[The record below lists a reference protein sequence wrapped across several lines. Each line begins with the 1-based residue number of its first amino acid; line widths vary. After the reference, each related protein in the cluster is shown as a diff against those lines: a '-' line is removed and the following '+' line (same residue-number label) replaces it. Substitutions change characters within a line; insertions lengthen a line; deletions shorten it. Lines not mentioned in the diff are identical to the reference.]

1 MGIRIYLLLPN
12 LIYPSKNIIME
23 RDDLIVN
30 DSYALNAHHSE
41 EEGVKI
47 RKKIVFV
54 TVLLTLITAIEVAMG
69 IIFKRAETFTWETIK
84 WSFIVLTLVKA
95 GYIVMIFMHLGDEK
109 KNLRNTILIPYLVF
123 IIYLIFIALTEA
135 LGHLDNFTVL
145 H

>member
-1 MGIRIYLLLPN
+1 
-12 LIYPSKNIIME
+12 ME

-47 RKKIVFV
+47 RKKIAFV
-54 TVLLTLITAIEVAMG
+54 TVLLTLITAVEVGMG

-84 WSFIVLTLVKA
+84 WTFIIMTLVKA
-95 GYIVMIFMHLGDEK
+95 GYIVMVFMHLGDER
-109 KNLRNTILIPYLVF
+109 KNLRNTILVPYLVF
-123 IIYLIFIALTEA
+123 ILYLIFICLTEA
-135 LGHLDNFTVL
+135 LGHIENFSVL

>member
-1 MGIRIYLLLPN
+1 
-12 LIYPSKNIIME
+12 ME

-54 TVLLTLITAIEVAMG
+54 TVLLTLITAVEVAMG

-95 GYIVMIFMHLGDEK
+95 GYIVMVFMHLGDER

>member
-1 MGIRIYLLLPN
+1 
-12 LIYPSKNIIME
+12 ME

-54 TVLLTLITAIEVAMG
+54 TVLLTLITAVEVAMG
-69 IIFKRAETFTWETIK
+69 IIFKRSETFTWETIK

-95 GYIVMIFMHLGDEK
+95 GYIVMIFMHLGDER
-109 KNLRNTILIPYLVF
+109 KNLRNTILVPYLVF
-123 IIYLIFIALTEA
+123 IIYLISIALTEA

>member
-1 MGIRIYLLLPN
+1 
-12 LIYPSKNIIME
+12 ME

-54 TVLLTLITAIEVAMG
+54 TVLLTLITAVEVAMG
-69 IIFKRAETFTWETIK
+69 IIFKRSETFTWETIK
-84 WSFIVLTLVKA
+84 WSFIFLTLVKA
-95 GYIVMIFMHLGDEK
+95 GYIVMIFMHLGDER
-109 KNLRNTILIPYLVF
+109 KNLRNTILVPYLVF
-123 IIYLIFIALTEA
+123 IIYLISIALTEA

>member
-1 MGIRIYLLLPN
+1 
-12 LIYPSKNIIME
+12 ME

-47 RKKIVFV
+47 RKKIAFV
-54 TVLLTLITAIEVAMG
+54 TVLLTLITAVEVGMG

-84 WSFIVLTLVKA
+84 WTFIIMTLVKA
-95 GYIVMIFMHLGDEK
+95 GYIVMVFMHLGDER
-109 KNLRNTILIPYLVF
+109 KNLRNTILVPYLVF
-123 IIYLIFIALTEA
+123 ILYLFFICLTEA
-135 LGHLDNFTVL
+135 LGHIENFSVL

>member
-1 MGIRIYLLLPN
+1 
-12 LIYPSKNIIME
+12 ME

-54 TVLLTLITAIEVAMG
+54 TVLLTLITAFEVAMG
-69 IIFKRAETFTWETIK
+69 IVFKRAETFTWETIK
-84 WSFIVLTLVKA
+84 WSFIFLTLVKA
-95 GYIVMIFMHLGDEK
+95 GYIVMVFMHLGDEK

-123 IIYLIFIALTEA
+123 IIYLIFSALTEA
-135 LGHLDNFTVL
+135 LGHLDNFIVL